1 MQGPYQHDWHF
12 LTAMRVVLRHSVCAP
27 LQILDL
33 PNTTVF
39 AGARS
44 PEKAEDL
51 QRLSQQF
58 EGRLFAV
65 PLDLSDSNTVQVP
78 CE

>member
-1 MQGPYQHDWHF
+1 
-12 LTAMRVVLRHSVCAP
+12 MRVVLRHSVCTP
-27 LQILDL
+27 LQILHL
-33 PNTTVF
+33 PNTTVI

-58 EGRLFAV
+58 EGRLIV
-65 PLDLSDSNTVQVP
+65 LPLDLSDSNTVQVS